1 MTAKLELTDL
11 APINEIRSVHFIRS
25 QRLGA
30 QQLPAI
36 LTGPVVTDALG
47 IPRYAATIWI
57 DFLHGDL
64 AVQTRSA
71 YRRAAAA
78 LYDQAAQCAPA
89 VDLDLALL
97 SPNLSEVERV
107 LSAFLLSLQIK
118 SGIATSAQ
126 WRLARSFV
134 FDFLR
139 FSEVDTDTMRKRLLE
154 IEQRFRRLRP
164 QAPRPPAPVRALPA
178 EVIEDLHEIFHPSS
192 QRNPY
197 RTEPIRWRNFT
208 IFMLLLHLGLR
219 AGELLSL
226 TAGAIKSEFSHA
238 TGAEAFWIDVE
249 IDDRL
254 VDDRARPASLKNA
267 NATRQLPLPPE
278 LADLCALYLTNFRGD
293 PPHGFLFTSQEGRP
307 LSDRTLGQIFSNAQA
322 CLTLPAID
330 ALARRHRGNLSP
342 HDLRHTSA
350 VVRLQRY
357 RNAGLSQDEAIERL
371 RPFFGWARDSEM
383 PLLYARA
390 YFEPR
395 FQDVWDE
402 CFTNALEALRTGLG
416 RKADAR

>member
-1 MTAKLELTDL
+1 M
-11 APINEIRSVHFIRS
+11 
-25 QRLGA
+25 
-30 QQLPAI
+30 
-36 LTGPVVTDALG
+36 LG

-64 AVQTRSA
+64 AVQTRAA
-71 YRRAAAA
+71 YRRSASA

-97 SPNLSEVERV
+97 DPNLSEVERV
-107 LSAFLLSLQIK
+107 LSAFLLTMQVK
-118 SGIATSAQ
+118 SGVATSSQ
-126 WRLARSFV
+126 WRMARSFV
-134 FDFLR
+134 FDFMR
-139 FSEVDTDTMRKRLLE
+139 FSEVDTNTMRKRLLE

-164 QAPRPPAPVRALPA
+164 QTPRPPAPVRALPA
-178 EVIEDLHEIFHPSS
+178 EVIEELHEIFHPTSH
-192 QRNPY
+192 RNPY
-197 RTEPIRWRNFT
+197 RTESIRWRNFT

-219 AGELLSL
+219 AGELLGL
-226 TAGAIKSEFSHA
+226 AAGATKSEFSHVA
-238 TGAEAFWIDVE
+238 GVEAFWVDVE
-249 IDDRL
+249 INDQL
-254 VDDRARPASLKNA
+254 VDERARPASLKNA

-278 LADLCALYLTNFRGD
+278 LGDLCALYLTNFRGD

-322 CLTLPAID
+322 CLTPAAID
-330 ALARRHRGNLSP
+330 TLARRHRGNLSP

-357 RNAGLSQDEAIERL
+357 RSAGLSQDEAIERL

-402 CFTNALEALRTGLG
+402 CFTTALEALKNEGLIQQTGDTLHL
-416 RKADAR
+416 ARLKGIMK

>member
-1 MTAKLELTDL
+1 MQ
-11 APINEIRSVHFIRS
+11 FIRS

-64 AVQTRSA
+64 APQTRA
-71 YRRAAAA
+71 TYRRAAAA
-78 LYDQAAQCAPA
+78 LYDHAEQCAPA

-97 SPNLSEVERV
+97 SPDLSEIERV
-107 LSAFLLSLQIK
+107 LSAFLLSLQIR
-118 SGIATSAQ
+118 SGIATSSQ

-139 FSEVDTDTMRKRLLE
+139 FSEVNTDTMRKRLLE

-178 EVIEDLHEIFHPSS
+178 EVVEDLYDIFHPGSE
-192 QRNPY
+192 RNPY

-226 TAGAIKSEFSHA
+226 AAGAVKGEFSHVD
-238 TGAEAFWIDVE
+238 GAEAFWVDVE
-249 IDDRL
+249 IDDQL
-254 VDDRARPASLKNA
+254 VDQRARPASLKNA
-267 NATRQLPLPPE
+267 NAIRQLPLPRGPIVDKALRRSVSKICGGISRPCHLLGE
-278 LADLCALYLTNFRGD
+278 LAYESGNFLRRSSEEFFPGTVGFDL
-293 PPHGFLFTSQEGRP
+293 
-307 LSDRTLGQIFSNAQA
+307 
-322 CLTLPAID
+322 
-330 ALARRHRGNLSP
+330 
-342 HDLRHTSA
+342 
-350 VVRLQRY
+350 
-357 RNAGLSQDEAIERL
+357 
-371 RPFFGWARDSEM
+371 
-383 PLLYARA
+383 
-390 YFEPR
+390 
-395 FQDVWDE
+395 
-402 CFTNALEALRTGLG
+402 
-416 RKADAR
+416 

>member
-1 MTAKLELTDL
+1 MQ
-11 APINEIRSVHFIRS
+11 FIRPK
-25 QRLGA
+25 QFRA
-30 QQLPAI
+30 QLLPTI
-36 LTGPVVTDALG
+36 LTGPVVADALG

-64 AVQTRSA
+64 ASQTRYE
-71 YRRAAAA
+71 YRQAAAA
-78 LYDQAAQCAPA
+78 LYDQAEHCVPA

-97 SPNLSEVERV
+97 SPNLSEIERV
-107 LSAFLLSLQIK
+107 LSAFLLTLQVK
-118 SGIATSAQ
+118 SQIATSSH

-134 FDFLR
+134 FEFLR
-139 FSEVDTDTMRKRLLE
+139 FAEIDTDAMRMRLLE
-154 IEQRFRRLRP
+154 IEQRFQRLRP
-164 QAPRPPAPVRALPA
+164 QAPRPPASVRALPA
-178 EVIEDLHEIFHPSS
+178 EVIEDLHEIFNPASP
-192 QRNPY
+192 RNPY
-197 RTEPIRWRNFT
+197 RTEAIRWRNFA

-226 TAGAIKSEFSHA
+226 AAGAIKNEFSHLA
-238 TGAEAFWIDVE
+238 GAETFWIDVE
-249 IDDRL
+249 IDDEL
-254 VDDRARPASLKNA
+254 TDPRARPASLKNI

-307 LSDRTLGQIFSNAQA
+307 LSNRTLGQIFSNAQA
-322 CLTLPAID
+322 CLTSAPLD
-330 ALARRHRGNLSP
+330 ALVTRHRGNLSP
-342 HDLRHTSA
+342 HDFRHTSA

-371 RPFFGWARDSEM
+371 RPFFGWARDSQM

-402 CFTNALEALRTGLG
+402 CFTKALEALRSGLG
-416 RKADAR
+416 RKQNVR